1 MATPVSRSGQFEAS
15 GLTRHQFI
23 VLVVAVVGDMFEYF
37 DYFLIGFVLAFLV
50 TPWHLTFGQSALVLF
65 SSGVGAIIGAYF
77 WGALADACG
86 RRPIFISTLATAAI
100 GTGIMALTPDRGWPF
115 LVVFRFVVGLGVGGL
130 YVVDLPLVQEF
141 VPTRRRGLLGGI
153 VTAFIPLGVL
163 LGSLLAAG
171 LSPIIGW
178 RGLFLIGLAPMLVC
192 LAVRTWVPES
202 PRWLMKNGRVE
213 DAKRSLAWVLE
224 TSPEEVELPS
234 EWRTSQE
241 FRWTHLFRYPRQL
254 ALSWLTNLFGQTAG
268 YGVELWAPT
277 LLVIIAHVQPA
288 TAALMFTA
296 VSVSAIVGRFVFA
309 FLSEHLGRKWG
320 GVLLGAGSCAAL
332 LVAALFHSVF
342 LAGVSVFWLALIASD
357 FFTNGGFAIIGP
369 YAAEVWPLSLR
380 TSGMGSAYGFG
391 GLGKILGP
399 VSLALIAGTANFVTP
414 KATLAAV
421 TPAYLYLAGMAFL
434 LMLTFLLLGIEVR
447 GKSIEQIDAELRPHP
462 EQINAE
468 LRPHP
473 E

>member
-1 MATPVSRSGQFEAS
+1 MAESISGTRRLETS
-15 GLTRHQFI
+15 KLTRHQYLI
-23 VLVVAVVGDMFEYF
+23 LVVAIVGDMFEYF

-77 WGALADACG
+77 WGALADAYG
-86 RRPIFISTLATAAI
+86 RRPIFIATLATAAV
-100 GTGIMALTPDRGWPF
+100 GTGIMVLTPDKGWPF

-141 VPTRRRGLLGGI
+141 VPTHRRGLLGGI

-178 RGLFLIGLAPMLVC
+178 RGLFLVGLAPVLVC

-202 PRWLMKNGRVE
+202 PRWLIKNGRTE
-213 DAKRSLAWVLE
+213 DAKRSLAWALE
-224 TSPEEVELPS
+224 TSPDKVEIPS

-241 FRWTHLFRYPRQL
+241 FRWTRLFRYPRQL

-277 LLVIIAHVQPA
+277 LFVIIAHVPPA
-288 TAALMFTA
+288 TAALMYTA

-309 FLSEHLGRKWG
+309 FLSEHLGRKAG
-320 GVLLGAGSCAAL
+320 GVLLGAGTFVAL
-332 LVAALFHSVF
+332 LMAALFHSVF
-342 LAGVSVFWLALIASD
+342 LAGVSVFWLSLIASQ
-357 FFTNGGFAIIGP
+357 FFQNGGFAIIGP

-399 VSLALIAGTANFVTP
+399 VSLALIAGTGNFVTP
-414 KATLAAV
+414 KATLDAV
-421 TPAYLYLAGMAFL
+421 TPAFLYLACMGFL
-434 LMLTFLLLGIEVR
+434 LMLTFLLLGIEVK
-447 GKSIEQIDAELRPHP
+447 GKSIEQIDAELSPSP
-462 EQINAE
+462 SEG
-468 LRPHP
+468 
-473 E
+473 